1 MSTLIQLDPLV
12 VVNRHGYAQAWFA
25 RITMHSR
32 AVTPKPPGLR
42 EQGRT
47 DRLRRLHEA
56 ALAVFRSRGYDAAT
70 TREIAQVAR
79 VAVGTV
85 FVHAKD
91 KRDLLFLV
99 INDDLDE
106 VLQRSLVAMSLPGPV
121 LDQLMA
127 LIGPIYAYF
136 ASDPKLA
143 RAALREA
150 VYFDIQDAL
159 SMGEQAQRYV
169 RRMDAWMAALTN
181 LLNGAK
187 QAAQLR
193 LEVPAALMARILW
206 DLHLVQVRRWMAKG
220 ERPVEATGQAQLRRI
235 YTVVLNGRHQSD

>member
-1 MSTLIQLDPLV
+1 MQGRVES
-12 VVNRHGYAQAWFA
+12 
-25 RITMHSR
+25 
-32 AVTPKPPGLR
+32 PKPPGLR

-47 DRLRRLHEA
+47 DRLGRLHQA
-56 ALAVFRSRGYDAAT
+56 ALDVFRSRGYDAAT
-70 TREIAQVAR
+70 TRQIAQVAR

-99 INDDLDE
+99 INDDLDD
-106 VLQRSLVAMSLPGPV
+106 VLQRSLDAVSRPAPL

-127 LIGPIYAYF
+127 LLGPIYEYF

-143 RAALREA
+143 RAALREV
-150 VYFDIQDAL
+150 VYFDLQDGE
-159 SMGEQAQRYV
+159 STGEQAKRYV
-169 RRMDAWMAALTN
+169 RRMDAWMGALSD
-181 LLNGAK
+181 LLTGAR

-193 LEVPAALMARILW
+193 LEVPPALMARILW

-220 ERPVEATGQAQLRRI
+220 EAPAAATGQAQLRRI
-235 YTVVLNGRHQSD
+235 YTVVLNGRHQG

>member
-1 MSTLIQLDPLV
+1 MQ
-12 VVNRHGYAQAWFA
+12 
-25 RITMHSR
+25 SR
-32 AVTPKPPGLR
+32 AVTVRPPGVR

-47 DRLRRLHEA
+47 DRLRRLHQA
-56 ALAVFRSRGYDAAT
+56 ALDVFRSRGYDAAT
-70 TREIAQVAR
+70 TREIAQAAG

-106 VLQRSLVAMSLPGPV
+106 VLQRSLSAVSQPGPV

-127 LIGPIYAYF
+127 LIGPIYEYF

-150 VYFDIQDAL
+150 VYFDIQEAL
-159 SMGEQAQRYV
+159 SMGEQARRYV
-169 RRMDAWMAALTN
+169 RRMDAWMRALTD
-181 LLNGAK
+181 LLNQAK
-187 QAAQLR
+187 LAAELR

-206 DLHLVQVRRWMAKG
+206 DLHLVQVRRWMAKA
-220 ERPVEATGQAQLRRI
+220 EAPAAATGQAQLRRI
-235 YTVVLNGRHQSD
+235 YTLVLNGRHGG